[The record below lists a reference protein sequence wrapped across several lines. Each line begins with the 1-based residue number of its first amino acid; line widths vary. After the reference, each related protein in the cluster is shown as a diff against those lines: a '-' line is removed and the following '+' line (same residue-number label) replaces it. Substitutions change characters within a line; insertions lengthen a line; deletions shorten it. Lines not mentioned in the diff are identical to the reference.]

1 MAKKPPP
8 AAREEVAVVS
18 VDGMREKTIALLSQH
33 FAQDNLSLDE
43 LEKRIEAAYR
53 ATTVPALQDLTRD
66 LVGNAP
72 SAPAAAG
79 AVPARRAAPD
89 FGGLEYAAEHDR
101 IVAFMSSTRR
111 KGVWR
116 PARRTVL
123 WAIMS
128 ETVLDLTQA
137 VLPPGITEIRVRG
150 LMSSAKVIVPPGVRV
165 VIQPDSI
172 MSSVSDE
179 TMEPPAVGS
188 GAPVVRLTGTLLM
201 CEMRAVVRRR
211 ELGAGQARDED
222 EADE

>member
-1 MAKKPPP
+1 
-8 AAREEVAVVS
+8 
-18 VDGMREKTIALLSQH
+18 MREKTIALLSQH

-43 LEKRIEAAYR
+43 LEQRIEAAYR
-53 ATTVPALQDLTRD
+53 AMTVPALQDLTRD

-72 SAPAAAG
+72 SSVAAAAG
-79 AVPARRAAPD
+79 AVPAKRAAPD

-137 VLPPGITEIRVRG
+137 VLPPGITEIRIRG
-150 LMSSAKVIVPPGVRV
+150 VMSAAKVIVPPGVRV
-165 VIQPDSI
+165 VIQPASI

-201 CEMRAVVRRR
+201 CELRAVVRRR
-211 ELGAGQARDED
+211 ELGASQAGEED